1 MPSTDISDFA
11 LHVYTADKGMKL
23 TSRNGSNAVK
33 KGTRFSISAS
43 ESGAPV
49 VKIYNG
55 AECVG
60 VHNIAETT
68 YDKLLANSEVKVKR
82 ADKAATNDDDDSDDA
97 EFGDMPLNGKN
108 LLKAIAGGKESYLDF
123 AGIIWLIVTTSKGV
137 MAFAP
142 KGAGIIAYRYAKTL
156 KELKKAISI
165 QASQVN
171 GLRNFN
177 KHVKFSLKTLR
188 AIAELDQE
196 YDDLTEMYGKKL
208 QEIGDKRRAIKLDP
222 CKPTTRR
229 KTPERARTKD
239 DFLTR
244 IVKHVERQRKIKR
257 LLAQEKKKSTNK

>member
-43 ESGAPV
+43 DSGAPV
-49 VKIYNG
+49 VKIYKG

-68 YDKLLANSEVKVKR
+68 YDKLLANSEIKVKR
-82 ADKAATNDDDDSDDA
+82 ADKAATNDDDDDDSDDA
-97 EFGDMPLNGKN
+97 EFGDMRILTGKN
-108 LLKAIAGGKESYLDF
+108 LLKAIAGGKASYLDF

-165 QASQVN
+165 QAYQYS
-171 GLRNFN
+171 GFINFN

-196 YDDLTEMYGKKL
+196 YDDLIEMYGKKL
-208 QEIGDKRRAIKLDP
+208 QEIRDKRRAIKLDP

-229 KTPERARTKD
+229 KTPERARTK
-239 DFLTR
+239 
-244 IVKHVERQRKIKR
+244 
-257 LLAQEKKKSTNK
+257 